1 MLSRDKILK
10 IDIVTMENTR
20 ILSANNKQFSIQ
32 EYKNGNYDEDTD
44 AVLIIKGK
52 GLPEI
57 EYNSTVYVIAY
68 MRNGQRIKYFSDV
81 SMSSDIQLNL
91 IVRVNSAKILQERR
105 RYYKIEV
112 NVPCVINTVER
123 NGNRTVLESP
133 YLTKIKDIN
142 IGGVFL
148 IMNND
153 ETLEVS
159 DKLML
164 TMDLNEKIIDVDA
177 EVLRVQR
184 NAAGDIEGYG
194 CKFINV
200 SASVED
206 IVSQYVVE
214 FQRELIQKEAEK

>member
-10 IDIVTMENTR
+10 IDIVTMGNTR

-32 EYKNGNYDEDTD
+32 DYNGNSD
-44 AVLIIKGK
+44 AMLIIKGK

-57 EYNSTVYVIAY
+57 AHNSTVFVIAY
-68 MRNGQRIKYFSDV
+68 MRNGQRIKYPSNV
-81 SMSSDIQLNL
+81 SMSSNIQLNL
-91 IVRVNSAKILQERR
+91 IIKVNSAQVLQERR
-105 RYYKIEV
+105 RYYKVEV

-123 NGNRTVLESP
+123 NGNRTVLDSP

-148 IMNND
+148 CMNNY
-153 ETLEVS
+153 EKLEVN

-164 TMDLNEKIIDVDA
+164 TMDLNEKILDVDA

-184 NAAGDIEGYG
+184 NAAGDVEGYG

-200 SASVED
+200 PASVED
-206 IVSQYVVE
+206 IISWYVVE
-214 FQRELIQKEAEK
+214 LQRERIQKEADN

>member
-1 MLSRDKILK
+1 M
-10 IDIVTMENTR
+10 R
-20 ILSANNKQFSIQ
+20 ILHTADWHLGKIVNEFSML
-32 EYKNGNYDEDTD
+32 D
-44 AVLIIKGK
+44 
-52 GLPEI
+52 
-57 EYNSTVYVIAY
+57 
-68 MRNGQRIKYFSDV
+68 
-81 SMSSDIQLNL
+81 
-91 IVRVNSAKILQERR
+91 LQE
-105 RYYKIEV
+105 E
-112 NVPCVINTVER
+112 
-123 NGNRTVLESP
+123 
-133 YLTKIKDIN
+133 YLNHLMNEIKDIN

>member
-1 MLSRDKILK
+1 M
-10 IDIVTMENTR
+10 
-20 ILSANNKQFSIQ
+20 
-32 EYKNGNYDEDTD
+32 
-44 AVLIIKGK
+44 
-52 GLPEI
+52 
-57 EYNSTVYVIAY
+57 
-68 MRNGQRIKYFSDV
+68 
-81 SMSSDIQLNL
+81 
-91 IVRVNSAKILQERR
+91 
-105 RYYKIEV
+105 
-112 NVPCVINTVER
+112 
-123 NGNRTVLESP
+123 LESP